1 MSTLEGTLT
10 EDAQLLTSSIRSMLE
25 PVPAADRAGV
35 ASPAWERLAA
45 AEIPWIGIGESLGGP
60 GGTLDDAAAA
70 VQVLAEL
77 GVSAPAAETA
87 LACGW
92 LLARAGLPA
101 GRSVCT
107 LALAVG
113 GTDHVAVTRVDD
125 GWVIDGEV
133 HRVPWAHASDL
144 LLVPARV
151 DAGRLHVFAVRRGQY
166 DVVAGVNMAGEPRDS
181 VRLRGAEIGAAAW
194 GTLPGVDIAAVRARA
209 ALARAVQ
216 IAGAAR
222 AASVLSRE
230 YASQRVQFGKPIA
243 AFQAVAQHLVHIVE
257 ESAAAEAAVATGLRY
272 PDSVLAAAAA
282 KARASQAALR
292 IAQSAHQVHGAIGIS
307 AEYPLGGITCRLW
320 SWAGEW
326 GDDAD
331 WNQVIGE
338 RLRLGPDTLWQAL
351 TEFWPL
357 PE

>member
-1 MSTLEGTLT
+1 LITLEDTLT
-10 EDAQLLTSSIRSMLE
+10 EDAKLLTSSIRSMLE
-25 PVPAADRAGV
+25 PVPAAGRAGL
-35 ASPAWERLAA
+35 ASPAWQRLAA
-45 AEIPWIGIGESLGGP
+45 AEIPWIGIDESLGGS

-77 GVSAPAAETA
+77 GVSVPAAETA

-92 LLARAGLPA
+92 LLARAGLPV

-107 LALAVG
+107 LALAAG
-113 GTDHVAVTRVDD
+113 GTDHVAVTRGDEC
-125 GWVIDGEV
+125 WVIDGEV
-133 HRVPWAHASDL
+133 HHVPWAGASDF
-144 LLVPARV
+144 LLVPAQL
-151 DAGRLHVFAVRRGQY
+151 DEGRLHVFAVRRGQY
-166 DVVAGVNMAGEPRDS
+166 DAVAGVNIAGEPRDS
-181 VRLRGAEIGAAAW
+181 VRLRGAEITAGSW
-194 GTLPGVDIAAVRARA
+194 GTLPGTDIAGVRARA

-222 AASVLSRE
+222 AASALTRQ
-230 YASQRVQFGKPIA
+230 YAAQRVQFGKPIA
-243 AFQAVAQHLVHIVE
+243 AFQAVAQHLVRIVE
-257 ESAAAEAAVATGLRY
+257 ESAAAAAGVAAGLKY
-272 PDSVLAAAAA
+272 PDSVLATAAA

-307 AEYPLGGITCRLW
+307 AEYPLGGITRRLW

-338 RLRLGPDTLWQAL
+338 RLRQGPDSLWQAL
-351 TEFWPL
+351 TKFWPL